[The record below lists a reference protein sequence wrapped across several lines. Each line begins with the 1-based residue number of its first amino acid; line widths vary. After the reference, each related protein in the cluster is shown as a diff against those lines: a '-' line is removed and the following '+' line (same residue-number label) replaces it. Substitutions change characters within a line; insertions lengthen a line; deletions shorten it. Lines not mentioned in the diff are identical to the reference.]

1 MRKLLFALL
10 LGLVALPCLHFLSE
24 TSPLVA
30 QSPISPLP
38 TATPYLLGPPLAY
51 YTPGWHDPV
60 TPVSPLPTSPPSP
73 IATLTPSPTGTTSVT
88 VTSFEA
94 KSVVDWDAIAGTV
107 VMSGIVVLIVVEIL
121 RLGGAK

>member
-1 MRKLLFALL
+1 MRKLLFALPL
-10 LGLVALPCLHFLSE
+10 IGILACPLFLSE

-38 TATPYLLGPPLAY
+38 TATPYLPGPPPPY
-51 YTPGWHDPV
+51 YTPSWHNPV

-73 IATLTPSPTGTTSVT
+73 IVTPTQTTPVT

-94 KSVVDWDAIAGTV
+94 ANWAVVIGIA
-107 VMSGIVVLIVVEIL
+107 VMFGLLGSIVGGM
-121 RLGGAK
+121 LGRAAMRNVK